1 MNRINPTSGLA
12 ALALASLV
20 GMGSPSFAAES
31 TTPNTTRETVAPPA
45 KKPSSLT
52 LAHHVTGRVM
62 SVNRNA
68 QMFTLK
74 AADGTTLTLNADAAV
89 APQLRDLKKG
99 ERVKVTYK
107 NSKGQQ
113 VATKVTPA

>member
-1 MNRINPTSGLA
+1 MNPMTPTTGIA

-20 GMGSPSFAAES
+20 MVGPSFAAES
-31 TTPNTTRETVAPPA
+31 TAPNTTRETAAPA
-45 KKPSSLT
+45 K
-52 LAHHVTGRVM
+52 
-62 SVNRNA
+62 
-68 QMFTLK
+68 K
-74 AADGTTLTLNADAAV
+74 AADGTTLTLNADPAV

-107 NSKGQQ
+107 KSNGQQ

>member
-1 MNRINPTSGLA
+1 MNRMNRISGLA
-12 ALALASLV
+12 ALALTSLV
-20 GMGSPSFAAES
+20 VVGSPSFAAES
-31 TTPNTTRETVAPPA
+31 TTPNTTRETAAPA
-45 KKPSSLT
+45 KKPSSFALP
-52 LAHHVTGRVM
+52 HHVTGNVM

-74 AADGTTLTLNADAAV
+74 AVDGATLTLTADPAV
-89 APQLRDLKKG
+89 APQLKALRKG

-107 NSKGQQ
+107 NSQGQQ

>member
-1 MNRINPTSGLA
+1 MNPMKSTSGVA

-20 GMGSPSFAAES
+20 TVGPAFAAE
-31 TTPNTTRETVAPPA
+31 TTPPNTPKETAAPPA
-45 KKPSSLT
+45 KKPSSLA
-52 LAHHVTGRVM
+52 LPHHVTGSVM
-62 SVNRNA
+62 SVNKNA

-74 AADGTTLTLNADAAV
+74 TADGTTLTLNADPAV

>member
-1 MNRINPTSGLA
+1 MNPMKPPSGIA

-20 GMGSPSFAAES
+20 IVGPSFAAEP
-31 TTPNTTRETVAPPA
+31 TAPNTTRETAAPA
-45 KKPSSLT
+45 KKPSSFALP
-52 LAHHVTGRVM
+52 HHVTGSVM

-74 AADGTTLTLNADAAV
+74 AADGTTLTLNADPAV

-107 NSKGQQ
+107 ESKGQQ

>member
-1 MNRINPTSGLA
+1 MNPMKSTSGVA

-20 GMGSPSFAAES
+20 TVGAAFAAE
-31 TTPNTTRETVAPPA
+31 TMPPNTTRETAAPPA
-45 KKPSSLT
+45 KKPSSLA
-52 LAHHVTGRVM
+52 LPHHVTGSVM

-74 AADGTTLTLNADAAV
+74 AADGTTLTLTAGPAV
-89 APQLRDLKKG
+89 APQLRALKKG

-107 NSKGQQ
+107 NSQGQQ

>member
-1 MNRINPTSGLA
+1 MNPMTPTTGIA

-20 GMGSPSFAAES
+20 MVGPSFAAES
-31 TTPNTTRETVAPPA
+31 TAPNTTRETAAPA
-45 KKPSSLT
+45 KKPSSLA
-52 LAHHVTGRVM
+52 LPHHVTGSVM

-74 AADGTTLTLNADAAV
+74 AADGTTLTLNADPAV

-107 NSKGQQ
+107 KSNGQQ